1 MKPTNS
7 WFFNGPLRWA
17 LSFKFIPV
25 RISPNNTK
33 GMIKE
38 MKKILVATAIAL
50 TLAGC
55 ASSGNQQLS
64 KETEVSVKS
73 KLQEGKTTKAEV
85 RQYFGAPDSGHTTV
99 TASGKESW
107 YYSVDKGINL
117 VSLAGSMI
125 PVTGASQAADAVD
138 KSSQKDSNSLMI
150 FFDEKGVV
158 ENWVR

>member
-1 MKPTNS
+1 M
-7 WFFNGPLRWA
+7 RI
-17 LSFKFIPV
+17 LSLF
-25 RISPNNTK
+25 
-33 GMIKE
+33 
-38 MKKILVATAIAL
+38 LVVFAL
-50 TLAGC
+50 TGC
-55 ASSGNQQLS
+55 SGTTIGGN
-64 KETEVSVKS
+64 ED
-73 KLQEGKTTKAEV
+73 KLTPAYLKQHLIVGKTTKAKV

-99 TASGKESW
+99 TASGKD
-107 YYSVDKGINL
+107 SVDKGINL

>member
-1 MKPTNS
+1 
-7 WFFNGPLRWA
+7 
-17 LSFKFIPV
+17 
-25 RISPNNTK
+25 
-33 GMIKE
+33 
-38 MKKILVATAIAL
+38 
-50 TLAGC
+50 
-55 ASSGNQQLS
+55 
-64 KETEVSVKS
+64 
-73 KLQEGKTTKAEV
+73 
-85 RQYFGAPDSGHTTV
+85 SGHTTV

>member
-1 MKPTNS
+1 M
-7 WFFNGPLRWA
+7 RI
-17 LSFKFIPV
+17 LSLF
-25 RISPNNTK
+25 
-33 GMIKE
+33 
-38 MKKILVATAIAL
+38 LVVFAL
-50 TLAGC
+50 TGC
-55 ASSGNQQLS
+55 SGTTIGGN
-64 KETEVSVKS
+64 ED
-73 KLQEGKTTKAEV
+73 KLTPAYLKQHLIVGKTTKAEV

-99 TASGKESW
+99 TVSGKESW

>member
-1 MKPTNS
+1 M
-7 WFFNGPLRWA
+7 
-17 LSFKFIPV
+17 
-25 RISPNNTK
+25 
-33 GMIKE
+33 
-38 MKKILVATAIAL
+38 
-50 TLAGC
+50 
-55 ASSGNQQLS
+55 
-64 KETEVSVKS
+64 
-73 KLQEGKTTKAEV
+73 
-85 RQYFGAPDSGHTTV
+85 

-158 ENWVR
+158 ENWCVKISNNLLNYIEKGE